1 MPLSFAFLL
10 YLAASGAQPVP
21 TVMETAQESSGSE
34 IVVTARQL
42 RDFRAVVKTRRKTG
56 EPYCQLRKSS
66 RNAAFDTEL
75 CALMVSCHISVENST
90 ALRLVRTAGAR
101 RREVEQV
108 VVAEAERCMAPFFEK
123 HRLGDE

>member
-1 MPLSFAFLL
+1 MGLLSAFLL
-10 YLAASGAQPVP
+10 YLAVPGVQPAPPVAETEQP
-21 TVMETAQESSGSE
+21 TSDSE
-34 IVVTARQL
+34 IVVTAGRL

-75 CALMVSCHISVENST
+75 CALMVSCHISVENSA

-108 VVAEAERCMAPFFEK
+108 VVAEAERCMAPFLEK

>member
-1 MPLSFAFLL
+1 MPLPYALLL
-10 YLAASGAQPVP
+10 YLAAPGAQPTP
-21 TVMETAQESSGSE
+21 PVMEAAQESSGSE

-66 RNAAFDTEL
+66 RNAALDSEL
-75 CALMVSCHISVENST
+75 CALMVSCHISIENSA
-90 ALRLVRTAGAR
+90 ALRQARKTGAR

-108 VVAEAERCMAPFFEK
+108 WVAEAERCMAPFFEK